1 MQTKTYSKLS
11 DVQKLLV
18 KKAEEA
24 ASNSYSPYSMFPV
37 GAALLC
43 EDGSIITGS
52 NYENASYGATICA
65 ERVAI
70 SRANAEGMR
79 SFRSMAIIAK
89 GGKSSNPITPC
100 GICRQILYEAGR
112 YSNRDI
118 EVIMSNEKKD
128 RILVIN
134 ISKLLPF
141 AFSPKDIVIKRRS
154 SLPHK

>member
-70 SRANAEGMR
+70 SRANAEGKR
-79 SFRSMAIIAK
+79 IFRSIAIIAK
-89 GGKSSNPITPC
+89 GGKSSSPTAPC
-100 GICRQILYEAGR
+100 GICRQILSEAAQ
-112 YSNRDI
+112 YSNYDI
-118 EVIMSNEKKD
+118 EVIMPNGKKD
-128 RILVIN
+128 KILVIN
-134 ISKLLPF
+134 ISELLPF
-141 AFSPKDIVIKRRS
+141 AFGSKDIVARRRS
-154 SLPHK
+154 PLHHK